1 MAALVRFLKSSI
13 LSKIVMA
20 VTGLVLVLFLL
31 GHMAGNLQMYLGQDA
46 MNTYAEALQGLG
58 GLLWVI
64 RAALFIML
72 VLHVITSIKL
82 KYENYTARPEQ
93 YAMRKY
99 VRASLSSRTMIWT
112 GIMIFLFVTY
122 HLLHFT
128 IHATNPAYGGLYDAM
143 GRHDVYSMVVL
154 GYSNVLIS
162 VVYIA
167 AMILLAFHLFHAIE
181 SMFQTLGV
189 NHEKY
194 NPFIHGLSLTVATII
209 MVGFIAIPVGVLF
222 GWIELPAGVIIL

>member
-13 LSKIVMA
+13 LSKVVMA

-31 GHMAGNLQMYLGQDA
+31 GHMAGNLQMYLGQDK
-46 MNTYAEALQGLG
+46 MNTYAETLQALG
-58 GLLWVI
+58 GLLWLV
-64 RAALFIML
+64 RAVLLLCL

-82 KYENYTARPEQ
+82 KYDNYTARPEQ
-93 YAMRKY
+93 YSMKKY

-112 GIMIFLFVTY
+112 GIMIFLFLTY

-128 IHATNPAYGGLYDAM
+128 ILVTNPIYGDLIDLT
-143 GRHDVYSMVVL
+143 GRHDVYSMVIL
-154 GYSNVLIS
+154 GYQNVLIS

-167 AMILLAFHLFHAIE
+167 AMILLGFHLFHATE

-194 NPFIHGLSLTVATII
+194 NPFIHGLSLVLAVVI
-209 MVGFIAIPVGVLF
+209 MVGFISVPVGVLF
-222 GWIELPAGVIIL
+222 GWIELPAGVIVL